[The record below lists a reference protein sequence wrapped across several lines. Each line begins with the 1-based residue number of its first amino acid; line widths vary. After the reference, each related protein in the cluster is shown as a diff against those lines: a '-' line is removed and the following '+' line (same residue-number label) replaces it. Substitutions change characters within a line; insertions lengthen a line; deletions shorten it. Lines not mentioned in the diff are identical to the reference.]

1 MVLPLKVSD
10 QQVPHCSHVSS
21 SSAIESL
28 NSAFFQKRDTHLST
42 VPASNPLIAANVW
55 EVWDLTLSLPSV
67 LGDEAVSS
75 VGAGYIIQRSGGVVI
90 AGVVRYC
97 ESTFVSEQVSH
108 GVDESKQERPT
119 CNGLSGQGEARKP
132 EGQG

>member
-1 MVLPLKVSD
+1 M
-10 QQVPHCSHVSS
+10 
-21 SSAIESL
+21 
-28 NSAFFQKRDTHLST
+28 ST

-55 EVWDLTLSLPSV
+55 EAWDLILSLPAV

-75 VGAGYIIQRSGGVVI
+75 VGTGYISQRSRGVVV

-108 GVDESKQERPT
+108 GVDELKQERPT